1 MTSVL
6 LVRLSAMGDLVQG
19 LGAVA
24 ALHEVR
30 PDWRLTF
37 VTQASFAPLL
47 SGFPGLA
54 RVVTFARRAGLRG
67 VLDLRRELRSDEYD
81 VALDLQGNWK
91 SAGVAWLSGARDR
104 AGVARPHCQEPMSRV
119 LLRRTVPLSGLPHP
133 ARAAW
138 ELVRSLAPQA
148 PFTAPRLSATAPEI
162 EREASAIEAI
172 GVDHRRPFGVV
183 VIADPRDPR
192 ALLREIV
199 SRETDRSTVPVLH
212 LIGPAEA
219 GVAAADRVPSLRHGT
234 AEPRRLIALGQL
246 VARAGG
252 WVLGPDRGATH
263 VLAAA
268 GASCRV
274 MFGAQD
280 PRLTAP
286 PAGTALVHAAPP
298 PCSPCR
304 ARRCSHASGP
314 VCMNFDVA
322 SGRVVAA
329 GLPAFGEQQQ
339 RRV

>member
-1 MTSVL
+1 MKSVL

-24 ALHEVR
+24 ALHQVR

-67 VLDLRRELRSDEYD
+67 VLDLRRELRRDEYD

-91 SAGVAWLSGARDR
+91 SAGVAWLSRARDR
-104 AGVARPHCQEPMSRV
+104 VGVAAPHCQEPMSRM
-119 LLRRTVPLSGLPHP
+119 LLRSTVPLSGLPHP

-138 ELVRSLAPQA
+138 ELVRSLAVEA
-148 PFTAPRLSATAPEI
+148 PFMAPRLSATTPEI
-162 EREASAIEAI
+162 EREAAAIEVI
-172 GVDHRRPFGVV
+172 GVDCRRPFGVV
-183 VIADPRDPR
+183 VIADPHDPR

-199 SRETDRSTVPVLH
+199 SRETSRATVPVLH
-212 LIGPAEA
+212 LMGPAEA
-219 GVAAADRVPSLRHGT
+219 GLAAADRVPALRHG
-234 AEPRRLIALGQL
+234 ALEPRRLIALGQL

-268 GASCRV
+268 GASCKV

-286 PAGTALVHAAPP
+286 PAGTALVHVAPP

-304 ARRCSHASGP
+304 ASRCSHASGP
-314 VCMNFDVA
+314 VCMDFDVA

-329 GLPAFGEQQQ
+329 GLPAFGQQQ
-339 RRV
+339 PRD